1 MNKRMDET
9 RFAEIVSA
17 YGAEARRWP
26 EAERAQALIFA
37 RDHAEAAERLL
48 APAREA
54 DALLDLLAGDPLASQ
69 AEQAAEIRILS
80 ALLPL
85 QPALSG
91 GDNVVTLPSRRPLN
105 STQRAAQPLFWT
117 GIGLAACIA
126 GAVIGA
132 HLSLM
137 SIGDMRAQTVL
148 AQAQFFD
155 GDSN

>member
-17 YGAEARRWP
+17 YGAQARRWP

-37 RDHAEAAERLL
+37 RDNAAAAERLL
-48 APAREA
+48 AEAHEA
-54 DALLDLLAGDPLASQ
+54 DGLLDLLADGRAATQ
-69 AEQAAEIRILS
+69 ADEATEMRVLS

-85 QPALSG
+85 QRR
-91 GDNVVTLPSRRPLN
+91 DNVVTLRRPAR
-105 STQRAAQPLFWT
+105 RAGAQPWLWT
-117 GIGLAACIA
+117 GVGLAACVA
-126 GAVIGA
+126 GAVVGA

-148 AQAQFFD
+148 AQVQIID